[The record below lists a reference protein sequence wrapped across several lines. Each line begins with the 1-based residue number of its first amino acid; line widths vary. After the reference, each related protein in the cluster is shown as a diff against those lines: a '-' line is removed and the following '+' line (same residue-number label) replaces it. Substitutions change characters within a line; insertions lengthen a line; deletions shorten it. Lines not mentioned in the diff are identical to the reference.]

1 MPVHFHNEKHPEL
14 LLLPPL
20 SLLFP
25 PPVFCLP
32 ILHQFD
38 CRSGGRCVGGHPPGA
53 HHLIC
58 SSTNTQ
64 FQPWRLATSST
75 LSRSQLCPANFV
87 FLAFLLHCLVTTHH
101 FLLLTDSPQAE
112 SFLCLILL
120 FSYLWNLTQQL
131 VPPTHPVKPQR
142 SSIEAPASVAPLP
155 VSHLHSGIYHKDLLY
170 L

>member
-1 MPVHFHNEKHPEL
+1 MKSTQSFYFCHRSLSFFL
-14 LLLPPL
+14 LLSFVFPSCISLIAEAEAGVWEVIHQVLIISSVLPQIPSSNL
-20 SLLFP
+20 GASPHPRLYLA
-25 PPVFCLP
+25 VN
-32 ILHQFD
+32 
-38 CRSGGRCVGGHPPGA
+38 CV
-53 HHLIC
+53 
-58 SSTNTQ
+58 
-64 FQPWRLATSST
+64 
-75 LSRSQLCPANFV
+75 PANFV